1 MNNTIAFQ
9 GFLSLR
15 LPKIINNKDYRE
27 YEHLLNRIDEA
38 LRLTGMD
45 LEFATHYVSNFT
57 NGDEIV
63 LKLKAKQLKKY
74 TEYAITGLR
83 CMIVKNLLGSDFRGL
98 SVRLAESNLLR
109 WFCQIGGVDKIKV
122 PSKSQLQRYATCVS
136 EDYLREFI
144 KELFDKVSAEDNI
157 LKLTGPFNAKDIYLD
172 ATCLKANIHFPVDWL
187 LLRDGMLSLLQ
198 SILVI
203 RKHGLKHRMQ
213 PPEDFIKRVNNLC
226 IEMSNCRRQA
236 NSKNRRKEVF
246 RKLKTLAKIIRA
258 HTGRY
263 YKLLEGEWQDRTD
276 LSIGQVN
283 VILSR
288 IENILVKLPEAIKQ
302 AHSRIITGLQIQSKD
317 KILSL
322 FDDSARVITRGKSG
336 AEVEFG
342 NTLFIAE
349 QSNGFILDWKLYNAS
364 APSDSKMTVESIERI
379 KESSINIESVAADRG
394 CDSAAT
400 RKFFAKNE
408 IENNI
413 CPRNPHE
420 LIQKLESEEFRFH
433 QNRRSQTEGRIGII
447 KNQFAGSPIKN
458 KKFEYKEVSIAWAVL
473 AHNLW
478 VLARLDYD
486 AEAALKSAA

>member
-1 MNNTIAFQ
+1 MSNSTIAFQ

-15 LPKIINNKDYRE
+15 LPKIINNKDYHE
-27 YEHLLNRIDEA
+27 YEALLNRIDEI

-45 LEFATHYVSNFT
+45 LEFASHYVSNFR
-57 NGDEIV
+57 NGNVIV
-63 LKLKAKQLKKY
+63 LKASQLKRY

-83 CMIVKNLLGSDFRGL
+83 CIILKYLLGSDFREL
-98 SVRLAESNLLR
+98 SVRLAESSLLR
-109 WFCQIGGVDKIKV
+109 LFCQIGGVDVIRV
-122 PSKSQLQRYATCVS
+122 PSKSQLQRYSTCVS
-136 EDYLREFI
+136 EEYLREFI
-144 KELFDKVSAEDNI
+144 KELFYKASAEDN
-157 LKLTGPFNAKDIYLD
+157 LLDLSSPFNAKDIYLD

-213 PPEDFIKRVNNLC
+213 QPEDFIKRVNKLC
-226 IEMSNCRRQA
+226 IEMSNSRRQA
-236 NSKNRRKEVF
+236 DSKKRRKEVF
-246 RKLKTLAKIIRA
+246 RKLKNLAKVIRA
-258 HTGRY
+258 HGGKY
-263 YKLLEGEWQDRTD
+263 YKILESEWQDRTD

-288 IENILVKLPEAIKQ
+288 IDNILVKLPEAIKQ
-302 AHSRIITGLQIQSKD
+302 AHSRIITGLQIESKD

-322 FDDSARVITRGKSG
+322 FDDSARVITRGKFG

-342 NTLFIAE
+342 NTLFLAE
-349 QSNGFILDWKLYNAS
+349 QSDGFILDWKLYNAS
-364 APSDSKMTVESIERI
+364 APSDPKMTVESIERI
-379 KESSINIESVAADRG
+379 KENSIEIESIAGDRG
-394 CDSAAT
+394 CDSANT
-400 RKFFAKNE
+400 RKFLAKNA

-433 QNRRSQTEGRIGII
+433 QNRRSQTEGRIGIF
-447 KNQFAGSPIKN
+447 KNQFAGSPIRN
-458 KKFEYKEVSIAWAVL
+458 KKFEYKEISVAWAML

-478 VLARLDYD
+478 VIARLEYN
-486 AEAALKSAA
+486 AETSSKIAA